1 MSRIPR
7 IASSD
12 RSSRPRL
19 SALGI
24 PAALAAVA
32 AALTLAACSGNS
44 NVPRE
49 QLSGTWVLNES
60 NSQNPDSVMR
70 NAGDR
75 RQVPRGGAGGV
86 IDGGRGGTGGVG
98 GRGGMGGGFGGR
110 GGVGRGDG
118 DEGGTR
124 GGALPGGPG
133 TGNLVAMR
141 NVMRVLAEERQRVVV
156 RQMQDTVTF
165 TFADDF
171 PIAYAMNGK
180 KRKRELPGLGEVE
193 TKAEW
198 KDGLLIV
205 ERKLEG
211 DVKVRDE
218 FVRGPDSPRLIV
230 NTTIS
235 GLIGRDFTYRTV
247 YDLSTG

>member
-1 MSRIPR
+1 MSRF
-7 IASSD
+7 
-12 RSSRPRL
+12 SRDTRL
-19 SALGI
+19 VSRRQARHPGITLPAVLTALG
-24 PAALAAVA
+24 AAIA
-32 AALTLAACSGNS
+32 LAACSGNS

-49 QLSGTWVLNES
+49 QLAGTWVLSEA

-70 NAGDR
+70 NGGGR
-75 RQVPRGGAGGV
+75 RRVPRGGAGGV
-86 IDGGRGGTGGVG
+86 IDGGRGGMGG
-98 GRGGMGGGFGGR
+98 GRGGVGGGFGGR
-110 GGVGRGDG
+110 GGAGRGGDG
-118 DEGGTR
+118 DDGGVR
-124 GGALPGGPG
+124 GGSFPGGRG
-133 TGNLVAMR
+133 NGNLVAMR
-141 NVMRVLAEERQRVVV
+141 NVMRVLAEERQRVIV

-180 KRKRELPGLGEVE
+180 KLKRELPGLGEVE

-211 DVKVRDE
+211 DVKIRDE

-235 GLIGRDFTYRTV
+235 GLIARDFTYRTV
-247 YDLSTG
+247 YDLSPG